1 MSKEYNPALH
11 ILTLFAI
18 WSDYMR
24 ACKEISR
31 QAYDSAEE
39 TFCSG
44 MYLFIC
50 CSSK

>member
-1 MSKEYNPALH
+1 MSKEYSPASR

-18 WSDYMR
+18 WSDYMQ
-24 ACKEISR
+24 ACKEINR

-39 TFCSG
+39 SFRSG

-50 CSSK
+50 SSP